1 MALTD
6 TAKRLLDTL
15 DKLPE
20 TERHE
25 VFREVLRKAA
35 LSEHESPGDDDLIAN
50 RLINR
55 WAVSLALTDWRRAGA
70 VRSGGLYAMRCRTRT
85 ALIGRMKVRM
95 MGQAGSCW

>member
-35 LSEHESPGDDDLIAN
+35 LSEHESPGDDDLIAAADEVF
-50 RLINR
+50 L
-55 WAVSLALTDWRRAGA
+55 SLD
-70 VRSGGLYAMRCRTRT
+70 RSE
-85 ALIGRMKVRM
+85 KE
-95 MGQAGSCW
+95 